1 MNVHLSPL
9 SSRVPKTSISFI
21 DDPQREVFRVRN
33 LSLWKKGGSMALFPK
48 PDRSTFVPKLTDMD
62 ENTELDNGWA
72 ESEFSDGR
80 PYRAELWSWDHL
92 SVITFFFST
101 IGVEDISD
109 QELADLLQ
117 KEVSLQFKGSKKVS
131 AEKIQDSSGNEM
143 WSVSLL
149 VRDGDETLLTL
160 GVQFNSYKKIA
171 ARDERNASLTNI
183 ATGVRGMKL

>member
-1 MNVHLSPL
+1 MNLHLSPL
-9 SSRVPKTSISFI
+9 RSRVPKTSHSFI
-21 DDPQREVFRVRN
+21 DDPQREFFRVRN
-33 LSLWKKGGSMALFPK
+33 LSRWKKGGSMALFPK
-48 PDRSTFVPKLTDMD
+48 PDRSTFAPKLTAMD
-62 ENTELDNGWA
+62 EDTELDIGWV

-92 SVITFFFST
+92 SAITFFFST
-101 IGVEDISD
+101 IGVENISG

-143 WSVSLL
+143 WSLSLL

-160 GVQFNSYKKIA
+160 GVQFNAYKEISAK
-171 ARDERNASLTNI
+171 DERKAFLVPK
-183 ATGVRGMKL
+183 ATG